1 VRFRTVGERCDLRG
15 IRIVVVT
22 LILRLAIPFVA
33 LGQVHEKFEGWC
45 DGLQNASSPD
55 LVQFLNAVAPD
66 EKNARCITWTIHRLG
81 NEHHEPAIPALVKL
95 LDFRLPRTPV
105 EEIFHGLSEESFP
118 AEAALELIGK
128 KVLPKVL
135 RAIEAD
141 STSATARE
149 NALSV
154 WMEIYRE
161 SDEQPKGVGLLKL
174 EETKTKDGAIKQR
187 LSWALQK
194 ALTHCNPPEKSAC
207 EEAARTGNSEQAP
220 RGQ

>member
-1 VRFRTVGERCDLRG
+1 MRG
-15 IRIVVVT
+15 IKIVAVT
-22 LILRLAIPFVA
+22 LILCLAVPFLA
-33 LGQVHEKFEGWC
+33 LGQLHEKHEGWC
-45 DGLQNASSPD
+45 DGLQNANSPE
-55 LVQFLNAVAPD
+55 LVQFLNAVVPD
-66 EKNARCITWTIHRLG
+66 EWNARCVTWAIHKLG
-81 NEHHEPAIPALVKL
+81 KERHERAIPALVKL
-95 LDFRLPRTPV
+95 LDFRIPQTPG
-105 EEIFHGLSEESFP
+105 EEVFRSLSEETFP
-118 AEAALELIGK
+118 AEEALERIGK
-128 KVLPKVL
+128 EALPEVL

-141 STSATARE
+141 STSAIARE

-174 EETKTKDGAIKQR
+174 EETRTKDGAVKPR

-207 EEAARTGNSEQAP
+207 EQAARMGSLVRVP